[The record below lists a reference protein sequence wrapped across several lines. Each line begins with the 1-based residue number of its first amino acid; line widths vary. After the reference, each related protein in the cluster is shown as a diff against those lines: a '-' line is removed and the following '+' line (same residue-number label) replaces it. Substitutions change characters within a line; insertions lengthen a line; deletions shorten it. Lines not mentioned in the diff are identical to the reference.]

1 MADSFTPL
9 KDRVLLRRI
18 DGAATTKSG
27 LALPDTVKEKP
38 TECEVVAVSAGFI
51 SEYSGVEMLPPVKVG
66 DRVLIGKYSGSQE
79 IKLDGVEHI
88 AVKWDELI
96 GILKKETV
104 Q

>member
-9 KDRVLLRRI
+9 RDRVLLRRV
-18 DGAATTKSG
+18 DASATTKSG
-27 LALPDTVKEKP
+27 LTLPDTVKEKP
-38 TECEVVAVSAGFI
+38 TECVVVAVSAGFI
-51 SEYSGVEMLPPVKVG
+51 SEYSGTEMLPPVNVG